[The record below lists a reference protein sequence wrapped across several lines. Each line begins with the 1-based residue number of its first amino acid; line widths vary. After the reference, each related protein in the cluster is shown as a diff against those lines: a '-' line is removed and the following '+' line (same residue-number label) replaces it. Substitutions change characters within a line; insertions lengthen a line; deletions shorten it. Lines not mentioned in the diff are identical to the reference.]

1 MCLGNGD
8 ICIIRYMK
16 LMLDHYV
23 SRFIRYIQRI
33 GKKQTRLQ
41 FQHPNYVCFD
51 AYKACM
57 TLKYFSGV
65 GLSKLH
71 VFLMG
76 NSILPRAEVPR
87 DLDMLRHHCSKYGAT
102 PQRRC

>member
-57 TLKYFSGV
+57 TLKYFCRGRPIEIACFPD
-65 GLSKLH
+65 GQLH
-71 VFLMG
+71 SPTCRG
-76 NSILPRAEVPR
+76 
-87 DLDMLRHHCSKYGAT
+87 T
-102 PQRRC
+102 T